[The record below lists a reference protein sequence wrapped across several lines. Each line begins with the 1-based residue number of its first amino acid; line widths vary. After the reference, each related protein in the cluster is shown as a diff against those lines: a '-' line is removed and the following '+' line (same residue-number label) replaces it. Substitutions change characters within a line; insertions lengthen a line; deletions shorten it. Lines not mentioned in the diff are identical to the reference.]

1 MATLLSTMQTAL
13 TALVKTYDSVPTTA
27 QYQQAVEDAI
37 DDFSNRFPLIGTAT
51 LSLVADTADYDL
63 PSDFLRVIRLRAP
76 TVSAQYQEEWEIKD
90 ADTITFY
97 PTPSTAHSLTLRYCA
112 RYAASGSPTTYTD
125 IGDTESRVLLHKA
138 RAICLGM
145 IADQVARDAF
155 QYAEG
160 EQAVNKTKQSE
171 AFRKMARAALEDYEM
186 ALKGL
191 RPRPRAGTVQASR
204 SGD

>member
-13 TALVKTYDSVPTTA
+13 TALVQAYDSVPTTT

-37 DDFSNRFPLIGTAT
+37 DDFGQRFPLVGTAT

-63 PSDFLRVIRLRAP
+63 PDDFLRVISLMAP
-76 TVSAQYQEEWEIKD
+76 TVSAQYQEEWEVKD

-97 PTPSTAHSLTLRYCA
+97 PTPTTAHSLTLRYCA

-125 IGDTESRVLLHKA
+125 IGETESRVLLHEA

-145 IADQVARDAF
+145 IADQVARDAWT
-155 QYAEG
+155 YTEG
-160 EQAVNKTKQSE
+160 EQAVNKTKQSS
-171 AFRKMARAALEDYEM
+171 AFRKMAAAAHEDYLR
-186 ALKGL
+186 ALKAL
-191 RPRPRAGTVQASR
+191 PPRKRKGTVAVSR